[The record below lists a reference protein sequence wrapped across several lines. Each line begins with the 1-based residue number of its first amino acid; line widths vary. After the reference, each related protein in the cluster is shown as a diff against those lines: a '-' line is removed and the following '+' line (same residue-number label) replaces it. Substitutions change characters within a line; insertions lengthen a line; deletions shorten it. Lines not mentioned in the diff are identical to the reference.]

1 MEWHHM
7 TSSQKKKFNAILSA
21 SKIMATVFWDC
32 EGVILIDVLFN
43 SDVCGN
49 SEEAKEAFP
58 EGSSP

>member
-1 MEWHHM
+1 MEWHHT

-21 SKIMATVFWDC
+21 SKIMATAFWDC

-43 SDVCGN
+43 LDVCGN
-49 SEEAKEAFP
+49 SEEAEEVFP